1 MNDVTTV
8 TPEFPEVDVDTLQ
21 RWLAAP
27 DEIAFVDIRE
37 DGVHGEGHPLLAIT
51 IPYSRLE
58 ARFPKFVPRPGTRIV
73 LIADPETAAK
83 AVGYLNALGYSDV
96 WVLSGGVEA
105 WSAAGEILFASNNVP
120 SKAFAEYV
128 EHIYHTPDIES
139 EELDRLVKS
148 GADVVLLDSR
158 AIEEFESFR
167 VPGAVSAPGV
177 EMMYRFD
184 ELVPSPDTLVVVTC
198 AGRTRGIIGAQALI
212 NAGVPNRVAALSGG
226 TQGWRLSGFDLDRTP
241 VSVADTSPLAE
252 PAKESAAQRG
262 QAVAKRFGVSV
273 IDSATLKQWR
283 DDPSRT
289 TFIFDVRT
297 PREYA
302 RGHLEGSLGLEGG
315 MLVQCIDRSV
325 GTRGARLVLVDD
337 DGVRATLTAHW
348 LLQLGWEAVVLPG
361 LIEGVAPPSA
371 FEKLN
376 DWPRVREIT
385 ATQALSLLENNAVL
399 VSADLSADYRITHPA
414 SAVWVNR
421 SRLHQLPATIHDSE
435 SVIVTGKDRDLA
447 HAVARD
453 LSDSGLN
460 AVVLLGDKEV
470 WESAGLEVVSSPDF
484 PPDEQRIDY
493 LFWLH
498 DRHSGNNTSSR
509 AYLDWELSLPAA
521 IDATAV
527 TGYRIPLPLQQ

>member
-1 MNDVTTV
+1 MNDATSM
-8 TPEFPEVDVDTLQ
+8 TPEFPVVDVDTLQ
-21 RWLAAP
+21 SWLAAP
-27 DEIAFVDIRE
+27 DELAFVDIRE
-37 DGVHGEGHPLLAIT
+37 DGVHGEGHPFLAIT

-58 ARFPKFVPRPGTRIV
+58 ARFPKFVPRPTTRIV
-73 LIADPETAAK
+73 LIADPENASK
-83 AVGYLNALGYSDV
+83 AVGHLNTLGYDDV
-96 WVLSGGVEA
+96 WVLAGGADA
-105 WSAAGEILFASNNVP
+105 WRAAGEILFASNNVP
-120 SKAFAEYV
+120 SKAFAEYI
-128 EHIYHTPDIES
+128 EHIHHTPDIES
-139 EELDRLVKS
+139 EELVRLVKS
-148 GADVVLLDSR
+148 GADVVVLDSR

-226 TQGWRLSGFDLDRTP
+226 TQGWRLAGFDLDRTP
-241 VSVADTSPLAE
+241 TSVPENPSLTE
-252 PAKESAAQRG
+252 IAKQSAARRG
-262 QAVAKRFGVSV
+262 EAVAERFDVQT
-273 IDSATLKQWR
+273 IDFETLKHWR

-289 TFIFDVRT
+289 TYIFDVRT

-302 RGHLEGSLGLEGG
+302 RGHLEGSVGLEGG
-315 MLVQCIDRSV
+315 MLVQCIDRWV

-361 LIEGVAPPSA
+361 LIRGVAPKPA
-371 FEKLN
+371 FGQLN
-376 DWPRVREIT
+376 DWPRAPEVT
-385 ATQALSLLENNAVL
+385 PAQAFKLLSNKAAL
-399 VSADLSADYRITHPA
+399 VSADLSADYRNAHPA
-414 SAVWVNR
+414 SAIWANR
-421 SRLHQLPATIHDSE
+421 SRLHLLPATVKDSE

-453 LSDSGLN
+453 LANTGLSV
-460 AVVLLGDKEV
+460 VVLVGSKDV
-470 WESAGLEVVSSPDF
+470 WESAGLEVVSTPEF
-484 PPDEQRIDY
+484 PPDAQRIDY

-498 DRHSGNNTSSR
+498 DRHSGNDASSR
-509 AYLDWELSLPAA
+509 AYLDWELDLPAA

-527 TGYRIPLPLQQ
+527 TGFRISPSLRT